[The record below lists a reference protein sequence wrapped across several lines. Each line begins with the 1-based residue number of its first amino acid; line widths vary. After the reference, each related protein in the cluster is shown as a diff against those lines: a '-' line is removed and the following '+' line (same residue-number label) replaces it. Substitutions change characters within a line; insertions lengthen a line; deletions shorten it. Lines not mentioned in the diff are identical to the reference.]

1 MARKRKVANLMGL
14 AVLSAVVLQP
24 MHRYEIAARL
34 RAWGKDNDMG
44 IKWGSLYTVVDN
56 LTKHGFLEITGSER
70 DGARPERTIYRIT
83 DAGRAELLDW
93 TRELIAEPEPEKR
106 RFMAGLS
113 VLSVLP
119 PDEVVDL
126 LTRRIA
132 KLDTIIADTRAQL
145 AAVEGSLP
153 RLFLVEEDY
162 ELTMLAAEADWARGL
177 RDALAD
183 GSFPDTEGWRAWH
196 RDGVIPPDL
205 AELAVEGGANTPHT
219 QHDS

>member
-34 RAWGKDNDMG
+34 RAWGKDSDMG

-83 DAGRAELLDW
+83 DAGRAELTDW
-93 TRELIAEPEPEKR
+93 TRELVADPEPEQR
-106 RFMAGLS
+106 RFTAGLS

-119 PDEVVDL
+119 PDEVVEL
-126 LTRRIA
+126 LTQRIT
-132 KLDTIIADTRAQL
+132 KLDTVIAESRARLAALADT
-145 AAVEGSLP
+145 VP
-153 RLFLVEEDY
+153 RLFLIEDDY
-162 ELTMLAAEADWARGL
+162 ELTMLAAEATWSRAL
-177 RDALAD
+177 RDSLAD

-196 RDGVIPPDL
+196 RDGTLPRDL
-205 AELAVEGGANTPHT
+205 AELAAEGGANTPHT
-219 QHDS
+219 QHD

>member
-34 RAWGKDNDMG
+34 RAWGKDSDMG

-83 DAGRAELLDW
+83 DAGRAELTDW
-93 TRELIAEPEPEKR
+93 TRELVADPEPERR
-106 RFMAGLS
+106 RFTAGLS

-119 PDEVVDL
+119 PDEVVEL
-126 LTRRIA
+126 LTQRIT
-132 KLDTIIADTRAQL
+132 KLDTVIAESRARLAALADT
-145 AAVEGSLP
+145 VP
-153 RLFLVEEDY
+153 RLFLIEDDY
-162 ELTMLAAEADWARGL
+162 ELTMLAAEATWSRAL
-177 RDALAD
+177 RDSLAD

-196 RDGVIPPDL
+196 RDGTLPQDL
-205 AELAVEGGANTPHT
+205 AELAAEGGANTPHT
-219 QHDS
+219 QHD

>member
-34 RAWGKDNDMG
+34 RAWGKDSDMS

-56 LTKHGFLEITGSER
+56 LTKHGFLEIIGSER

-83 DAGRAELLDW
+83 EAGRAELVDW
-93 TRELIAEPEPEKR
+93 TRELVAEPEREQR

-113 VLSVLP
+113 VVSVLP
-119 PDEVVDL
+119 PDEVIDL
-126 LTRRIA
+126 LTRRIT
-132 KLDTIIADTRAQL
+132 KLESSIAEIRAQM
-145 AAVEGSLP
+145 AALEGSLP
-153 RLFLVEEDY
+153 RLFLVEDDY
-162 ELTMLAAEADWARGL
+162 ELAMLIAEAEWARAL
-177 RDALAD
+177 RDSLAD

-196 RDGVIPPDL
+196 RDGVLPPDL
-205 AELAVEGGANTPHT
+205 AELAEAEGGASTPHT
-219 QHDS
+219 QHD